1 MNTLNRYSL
10 PSRIPARR
18 TPALAA
24 FLLPALARADSLMEE
39 LALDPDGVNVGADWW
54 KYILIALSG
63 LLVVYLAIRLTLY
76 ILRLV
81 GVLVCI
87 AVGAAGA
94 YFAQLLNPRLEAFM
108 PESVQRFTP
117 FVSGLIGFLV
127 CYAVGT
133 LIMMFIRK
141 PAAPLRDS
149 SRDK

>member
-1 MNTLNRYSL
+1 MRKQFRAILASL
-10 PSRIPARR
+10 W
-18 TPALAA
+18 AA
-24 FLLPALARADSLMEE
+24 TVLHAEGIADE
-39 LALDPDGVNVGADWW
+39 LALDPEGVNFSADWW
-54 KYILIALSG
+54 KYILMALAGIAIL
-63 LLVVYLAIRLTLY
+63 YLAIRLTLY

-87 AVGAAGA
+87 AVGAMGA
-94 YFAQLLNPRLEAFM
+94 YFAQLLNPCLGAFM

-127 CYAVGT
+127 CYAAGM
-133 LIMMFIRK
+133 LIMMLIRK